1 MNCILYTESIRT
13 NNVMLDIVTYVK
25 HESSHPVVLVV
36 KISQSYRR
44 NPNLPEITDKR
55 YHTSCMTSMR
65 IECSTLVVIALIT
78 TNFTIIPTQST

>member
-1 MNCILYTESIRT
+1 MNCILYT
-13 NNVMLDIVTYVK
+13 
-25 HESSHPVVLVV
+25 
-36 KISQSYRR
+36 R

-78 TNFTIIPTQST
+78 TNFTIIPTQSTYNKKKYSGMYIYSSMPAK